1 MSPTRLAPLT
11 LLLLAPLI
19 AAGGAC
25 ALGEEEEPGCRG
37 DAHCDDGF
45 VCRGGACFRI
55 TTGPSPPLDLD
66 EDDAGNASDASDAAE
81 SQLDSG

>member
-1 MSPTRLAPLT
+1 MSRTTLAPLT

-37 DAHCDDGF
+37 DVHCGDGF

-55 TTGPSPPLDLD
+55 TTGPSPPPGPD
-66 EDDAGNASDASDAAE
+66 EDDAGDASDVAE
-81 SQLDSG
+81 LQPDSS